1 MVVIFIQTILSSV
14 LSGKIINIYNDIA
27 RKYGNITVKDF
38 RKYEKLEYKK
48 NKLKLDIDF
57 LNKYKHLDVYPKLLI
72 LNCQMF
78 LIKTLYQFVK
88 GSFVAPSASVI
99 KNSNI
104 FQKNS
109 VCPKTFYLHSFLLLT
124 STSLQNLPYNKKLLQ
139 KSLYTQQKKLPSLT
153 RD

>member
-14 LSGKIINIYNDIA
+14 LSGKTINIYNDIA
-27 RKYGNITVKDF
+27 RKCGNITVKDF

-88 GSFVAPSASVI
+88 GSFVVPSASVI

-124 STSLQNLPYNKKLLQ
+124 STSLQNLPYNKKSLQ